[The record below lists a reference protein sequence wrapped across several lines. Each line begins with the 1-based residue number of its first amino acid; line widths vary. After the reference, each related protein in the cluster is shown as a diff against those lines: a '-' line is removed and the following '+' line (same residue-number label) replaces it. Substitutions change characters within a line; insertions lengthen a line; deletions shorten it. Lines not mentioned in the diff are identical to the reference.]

1 MTNVT
6 RKISKT
12 EAAALEWLRTNGG
25 DGEFDRDGSRVRVG
39 VSVRRWRRETWVKLR
54 DAGRVRFYTAG
65 DECAR
70 VAIVEA
76 IE

>member
-6 RKISKT
+6 RKIGKT
-12 EAAALEWLRTNGG
+12 EAAAFEWLRTNGG

-39 VSVRRWRRETWVKLR
+39 DDMPRWRRETWVKLR
-54 DAGRVRFYTAG
+54 DAGRVRFYTASDG
-65 DECAR
+65 CAR